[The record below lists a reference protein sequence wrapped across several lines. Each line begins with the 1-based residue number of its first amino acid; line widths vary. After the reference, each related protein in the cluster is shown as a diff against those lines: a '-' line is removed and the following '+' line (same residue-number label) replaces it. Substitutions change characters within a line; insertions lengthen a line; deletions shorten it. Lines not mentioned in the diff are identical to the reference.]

1 MIPRKRIDIGWA
13 DLASGLLACVV
24 PGALVGGARAAAKVE
39 SAWRTAR
46 GNLACLSVRSGFDAL
61 LSVLQLP
68 AGSEVLVSAV
78 TIRDMTRIIEA
89 HGLIAVPVD
98 VDHQTLA
105 VSRAALERALSPRT
119 RMVLVAHLFGSR
131 MPMRDVVEFSNKN
144 NILLIED
151 GAQAYTG
158 DGWRGDISSDV
169 CLFSFGSI
177 KTATALGGAV
187 MTFRDTVLRDRVR
200 DAMSA
205 WPLQGRVS
213 YCARLLKYALLV
225 LLGYRPCY
233 TVFASA
239 MALLRVD
246 RERLLAASVRGFAG
260 GEFLAKIRRR
270 PSMPLLALL
279 HRRIR
284 QGVQPAVGR
293 RAERAR
299 QLAALLGAESLSVVR
314 PGATAA
320 WHSHW
325 VFPIVH
331 PRADALI
338 AYLQSHGFDATRGA
352 SSMAVVAATQSERRA
367 SKAEQ
372 LFARLCYLPAHEGM
386 RARDIERL
394 AAAVRA
400 FEADDLAGN
409 WRAA

>member
-1 MIPRKRIDIGWA
+1 MIPRKRIEIGWA

-187 MTFRDTVLRDRVR
+187 MTFRDTELPDRVR

-205 WPLQGRVS
+205 
-213 YCARLLKYALLV
+213 
-225 LLGYRPCY
+225 
-233 TVFASA
+233 
-239 MALLRVD
+239 
-246 RERLLAASVRGFAG
+246 
-260 GEFLAKIRRR
+260 
-270 PSMPLLALL
+270 
-279 HRRIR
+279 
-284 QGVQPAVGR
+284 
-293 RAERAR
+293 
-299 QLAALLGAESLSVVR
+299 
-314 PGATAA
+314 
-320 WHSHW
+320 
-325 VFPIVH
+325 
-331 PRADALI
+331 
-338 AYLQSHGFDATRGA
+338 
-352 SSMAVVAATQSERRA
+352 
-367 SKAEQ
+367 
-372 LFARLCYLPAHEGM
+372 
-386 RARDIERL
+386 
-394 AAAVRA
+394 
-400 FEADDLAGN
+400 
-409 WRAA
+409 